1 MALHKQN
8 YILNFGTKG
17 GPRHATEVTCLTR
30 VWVAQY
36 VQAFNFYVLQ
46 LRREGESVL
55 ARLENLDDDFK
66 NNLEKIVGL
75 EEAHVT
81 QLEKAVYV
89 ESLASRVTAIDE
101 QKQMVNISQ
110 LFSQQPVHSSV

>member
-1 MALHKQN
+1 MFFL
-8 YILNFGTKG
+8 LSV
-17 GPRHATEVTCLTR
+17 R
-30 VWVAQY
+30 
-36 VQAFNFYVLQ
+36 AFNFYVLQ